1 MKTKRTIRFILICL
15 LIATSKNITYGQNS
29 LYALLSNNDI
39 LRIDPLNCNT
49 ELVISGNKINTDVKF
64 QDIACEQGELYAIG
78 SSLLY
83 KINPISGQVDFINL
97 GNGFD
102 CNGLT
107 SNQSGFLYAAG
118 AYLSRIDITN
128 NQLLKIGDL
137 GYSSL
142 GDLEIVDGKFYIS
155 AQDSFGN
162 PKLIKVTESPF
173 TVSEI
178 CSIPSYC
185 YGISSH
191 NSLSNNEIYLSTD
204 SSLIIVDVSIGTK
217 TVSCPNIFKNLDVY
231 GLTKGP
237 NNLKVENLKDVEP
250 IITYNSSSN
259 TILISCPLTSMAT
272 YCLRNCWGQIVE
284 QSNINDLTTEIET
297 SNYSKG
303 LYFVTVNNREFSKTQ
318 KVIFK

>member
-39 LRIDPLNCNT
+39 LRIDPLNCSS
-49 ELVISGNKINTDVKF
+49 EMVISGSKIYTDIIF
-64 QDIACEQGELYAIG
+64 DDIACEQGELYAIG
-78 SSLLY
+78 FGLLY

-102 CNGLT
+102 GVGLT
-107 SNQSGFLYAAG
+107 SNQNGSLYVAG
-118 AYLSRIDITN
+118 SYLSRIDIIN
-128 NQLLKIGDL
+128 NQFLKIGNL
-137 GYSSL
+137 GYSTL
-142 GDLEIVDGKFYIS
+142 GDLEIVNGKYYIS
-155 AQDSFGN
+155 ARDSLGN
-162 PKLIKVTESPF
+162 SKLIKVTESPF

-204 SSLIIVDVSIGTK
+204 SSLTIVDVNTGTK
-217 TVSCPNIFKNLDVY
+217 TVTCPNIFKNLNVY

-237 NNLKVENLKDVEP
+237 NNLKVENLEEEP
-250 IITYNSSSN
+250 IIIYNSN
-259 TILISCPLTSMAT
+259 NILITCPLTSMAT

-303 LYFVTVNNREFSKTQ
+303 LYFVTVNIRGFSKTQ